1 MAKRIVPDRCW
12 GVIIDVQEFFLS
24 QSDKALRSR
33 IKTNTKNF
41 ARLLGYFRIPVV
53 ITLERPVDQKGS
65 LPEEISKHLS
75 DLAETFE
82 KNFFDLTKEKIIRD
96 YLGRLKKKQVIVAGC
111 ETDVCVLQ
119 SCLGLLGLG
128 YEVYV
133 VEELLF
139 SSSRNVD
146 SAIAR
151 MKAEGAIFL
160 TYKSLYYEL
169 VEAVEGNRHT
179 EKILETFGPLPED
192 LPDSAVQRPFDKRSL
207 IGSIRREHSKHSS
220 RAHPLATG
228 EKRGTQNQAVGRSPE
243 ALHPREPNTVEDD
256 SLGRK
261 ALHQRT

>member
-1 MAKRIVPDRCW
+1 MTRRIVPDHCW

-24 QSDKALRSR
+24 QTNKRLRSK

-41 ARLLGYFRIPVV
+41 ARLLSYFRIPVV
-53 ITLERPVDQKGS
+53 VTLERPVDQKGS
-65 LPEEISKHLS
+65 LPKEIKKHLS
-75 DLAETFE
+75 DLAKTFE
-82 KNFFDLTKEKIIRD
+82 KDFFDLTREKKIMD

-119 SCLGLLGLG
+119 SCLGLLSLG

-146 SAIAR
+146 TATAR

-169 VEAVEGNRHT
+169 IEAVEGGRHT
-179 EKILETFGPLPED
+179 EKILETFGPFPDD
-192 LPDSAVQRPFDKRSL
+192 LPDSAAQ
-207 IGSIRREHSKHSS
+207 
-220 RAHPLATG
+220 
-228 EKRGTQNQAVGRSPE
+228 
-243 ALHPREPNTVEDD
+243 
-256 SLGRK
+256 
-261 ALHQRT
+261 